1 MTQIIYQE
9 PLESNC
15 IQESTLLKTGAGK
28 LYYALLSAGSDAA
41 TATFY
46 DNTSAGGERE
56 AYIAANTATSQ
67 ALAPAVKCIQFK
79 TGLYVTITG
88 TSPHLTYMIE

>member
-1 MTQIIYQE
+1 M
-9 PLESNC
+9 ESNC
-15 IQESTLLKTGAGK
+15 IQASALLATGAGK

-46 DNTSAGGERE
+46 DNTSAAGERE
-56 AYIAANTATSQ
+56 AYISAVTGSSQ
-67 ALAPAVKCIQFK
+67 VLAPIVKCIQFK

-88 TSPHLTYMIE
+88 TAPHLTYIIE

>member
-15 IQESTLLKTGAGK
+15 IQESALIKTGAGK
-28 LYYALLSAGSDAA
+28 LYYAVLAGGSDSA

-46 DNTSAGGERE
+46 DNTASGGERE
-56 AYIAANTATSQ
+56 AFLAATAGTST
-67 ALAPAVKCIQFK
+67 ALSPVTKCISFK
-79 TGLYVTITG
+79 TGLYIALTG
-88 TSPHLTYMIE
+88 TNPHLTYMVE